1 MAAPSLWSR
10 VLGDGAAA
18 WLWSLPSVAT
28 TGCST
33 SRRSGPEVTPGMY
46 AVDRSSLP
54 GSQLAATFVP
64 SQRDGTTDRF
74 LAAAA
79 RDGCNASRLAA
90 ARRDRTRF
98 LEAQRLRG
106 WSRTDASAAFLNM
119 TLLVASPEQ
128 LRRVLARADE
138 ELESGRRE
146 GGAASA
152 SVEAAAPNT
161 TLTNAA
167 PTTLTLLDIGAGRG
181 EATAALASALGVHEQ
196 DVTVMESAAQIRS
209 RLAAERGYRAVSSF
223 DELGAGQTFGA
234 VAMLNV
240 LDRCDDPRGL
250 LRSAVSALRPGGLLL
265 IATVLPFCPLVYQG
279 AVGKVGAHRPPTR
292 PLRLPHG
299 LRCGAAKDTGHLGG
313 GTFARHLSG
322 FVSATVG
329 ALPLRL
335 QAWTR
340 VPYLCS
346 GTTEATYYHLDNA
359 LLVLRRTQATVPAS
373 VHGAPPAATRRRALG
388 AAEGVQQ
395 ALTGRGGSAIS
406 ANTAP
411 PARPLPLYGGHDGAL
426 PLPALCKAS
435 AAQEW
440 SAFTWLGEQ
449 ARHTHRV
456 AASAS

>member
-1 MAAPSLWSR
+1 
-10 VLGDGAAA
+10 
-18 WLWSLPSVAT
+18 
-28 TGCST
+28 
-33 SRRSGPEVTPGMY
+33 MY

-79 RDGCNASRLAA
+79 RDGCDASRLAA

-98 LEAQRLRG
+98 LDAQRLRG

-146 GGAASA
+146 GGTASA
-152 SVEAAAPNT
+152 SVEAAAPTT

-181 EATAALASALGVHEQ
+181 EATAALASALGVRDQ

-250 LRSAVSALRPGGLLL
+250 LRSAMSALRPGGLLL

-299 LRCGAAKDTGHLGG
+299 LRCGAAKDTGHLGR

-359 LLVLRRTQATVPAS
+359 LLVLRRTQATVPPA
-373 VHGAPPAATRRRALG
+373 VAPPAAARRRALG
-388 AAEGVQQ
+388 VAEGVQQ
-395 ALTGRGGSAIS
+395 TLTGF
-406 ANTAP
+406 
-411 PARPLPLYGGHDGAL
+411 PLPLYSGHDGAL

-456 AASAS
+456 AASASYCCSLRLLVLQPSHHVARR

>member
-1 MAAPSLWSR
+1 
-10 VLGDGAAA
+10 
-18 WLWSLPSVAT
+18 
-28 TGCST
+28 
-33 SRRSGPEVTPGMY
+33 MY

-79 RDGCNASRLAA
+79 RDGCDASRLAA

-152 SVEAAAPNT
+152 SVEAAAPTT

-181 EATAALASALGVHEQ
+181 EATAALASALGVRDQ
-196 DVTVMESAAQIRS
+196 DVTIMESAAQIRS

-299 LRCGAAKDTGHLGG
+299 LRCGAAKDTGHLGR

-359 LLVLRRTQATVPAS
+359 LLVLRRTQAPVSAS
-373 VHGAPPAATRRRALG
+373 VHGAPPAAARRRALG

-395 ALTGRGGSAIS
+395 APAGRGGSAIS

-426 PLPALCKAS
+426 PLPTLCKAS

>member
-1 MAAPSLWSR
+1 
-10 VLGDGAAA
+10 
-18 WLWSLPSVAT
+18 
-28 TGCST
+28 
-33 SRRSGPEVTPGMY
+33 MY

-79 RDGCNASRLAA
+79 RDGCDASRLAA

-373 VHGAPPAATRRRALG
+373 VHGAPPAAARRLDLG
-388 AAEGVQQ
+388 VAEGVQQ
-395 ALTGRGGSAIS
+395 APAGRGGSAIS

>member
-1 MAAPSLWSR
+1 MAAAWLWSR
-10 VLGDGAAA
+10 VLGDGGAA
-18 WLWSLPSVAT
+18 WSPPSKATT

-46 AVDRSSLP
+46 AVDLP
-54 GSQLAATFVP
+54 GSWLAATFVP
-64 SQRDGTTDRF
+64 SQRDGATDRF
-74 LAAAA
+74 LATAA
-79 RDGCNASRLAA
+79 RDGCDASKLAA
-90 ARRDRTRF
+90 AKRDRTRF
-98 LEAQRLRG
+98 IDAQRLRG

-152 SVEAAAPNT
+152 SVEAAAPT

-181 EATAALASALGVHEQ
+181 EATAALASALGVRDQ

-359 LLVLRRTQATVPAS
+359 LLVLRRTQAD
-373 VHGAPPAATRRRALG
+373 
-388 AAEGVQQ
+388 
-395 ALTGRGGSAIS
+395 RGGSAIS

-456 AASAS
+456 AASASYLCSLRLLVLQPSHHVARR